1 MSTSCQ
7 SLDKWL
13 LNNTIIDLILTIK
26 HTMRFKIENNKDDF
40 KKKKKKKGSNL
51 KIEGSLDV
59 KIFGTHYFI

>member
-40 KKKKKKKGSNL
+40 KKKKQKG
-51 KIEGSLDV
+51 IESKNWG
-59 KIFGTHYFI
+59 KFGC

>member
-40 KKKKKKKGSNL
+40 KKKKKRDR
-51 KIEGSLDV
+51 I
-59 KIFGTHYFI
+59 

>member
-40 KKKKKKKGSNL
+40 KKKKKKG
-51 KIEGSLDV
+51 IESKNWG
-59 KIFGTHYFI
+59 KFGC